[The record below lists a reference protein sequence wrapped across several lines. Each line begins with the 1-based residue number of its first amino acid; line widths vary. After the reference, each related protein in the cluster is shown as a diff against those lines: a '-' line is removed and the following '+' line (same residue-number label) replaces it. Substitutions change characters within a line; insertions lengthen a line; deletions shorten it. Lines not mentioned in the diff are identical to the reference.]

1 MSNVVRL
8 PSASSAA
15 LQAHKL
21 APLLMPKRVAL
32 VGASPKEGTVGN
44 GMIVERGFRRPPS
57 YHTQRLRR
65 APAGHIFDVMTHGFG
80 AMPSYARIEP
90 HDRWAIVAYIRVLQ
104 LSQNATLEDVPP
116 SERGKLG
123 SAADGDDRPTR
134 EGEP

>member
-44 GMIVERGFRRPPS
+44 GMIV
-57 YHTQRLRR
+57 
-65 APAGHIFDVMTHGFG
+65 A
-80 AMPSYARIEP
+80 
-90 HDRWAIVAYIRVLQ
+90 
-104 LSQNATLEDVPP
+104 ATL
-116 SERGKLG
+116 
-123 SAADGDDRPTR
+123 
-134 EGEP
+134 GEPVADIVLVNPNYPEIGARKAENVLATGATLLASANPGCTLHLGPILEARGAVVRAVHPIELLDQSIREAEKA